1 MILDLVS
8 IINFPHPFTCI
19 FQRTNFDITNGSFC
33 LPNRSLYRGLTV
45 LAFKDSYK
53 FFFRDKQEE
62 LICQA
67 GIDRYHPLITNTN
80 ERICT
85 CGAIIETKVLDPSPH
100 ICWDLVDFNRYQ
112 LINECCA
119 QMLECGTIT
128 IMEAKFILWSL
139 KENGEYRLN
148 FYNFYFNKV

>member
-1 MILDLVS
+1 MLMYLNTTPDNDILIKSYLKKTS
-8 IINFPHPFTCI
+8 TTELENLI
-19 FQRTNFDITNGSFC
+19 
-33 LPNRSLYRGLTV
+33 
-45 LAFKDSYK
+45 LAFKDNYK
-53 FFFRDKQEE
+53 FFIRDKQEE

>member
-1 MILDLVS
+1 MLMNLNTTPDNDIL
-8 IINFPHPFTCI
+8 IK
-19 FQRTNFDITNGSFC
+19 SFIKKVTSTE
-33 LPNRSLYRGLTV
+33 LENLIQ
-45 LAFKDSYK
+45 AFKDNYK
-53 FFFRDKQEE
+53 FFISEKQEE

-67 GIDRYHPLITNTN
+67 SIDRYDPLITNKR
-80 ERICT
+80 EHICI
-85 CGAIIETKVLDPSPH
+85 CGAIIEPKVLDPTSH
-100 ICWDLVDFNRYQ
+100 ICWDLLDFNRYQ

>member
-1 MILDLVS
+1 MLMYLNTTPD
-8 IINFPHPFTCI
+8 NDI
-19 FQRTNFDITNGSFC
+19 FIKSYLKKVTTTELENLI
-33 LPNRSLYRGLTV
+33 

-53 FFFRDKQEE
+53 FFIRDKQEE

-67 GIDRYHPLITNTN
+67 GIDRYHPLITNPN